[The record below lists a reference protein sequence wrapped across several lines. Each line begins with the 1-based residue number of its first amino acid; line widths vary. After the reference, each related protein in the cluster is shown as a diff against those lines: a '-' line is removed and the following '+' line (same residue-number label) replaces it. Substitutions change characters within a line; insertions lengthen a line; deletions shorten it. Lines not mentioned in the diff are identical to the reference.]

1 MAISDDIF
9 HQGRT
14 PTTDEIMKLEECR
27 SGTPPSPTEL
37 QNQPSDQPTTADDS
51 DRGKSQNKD
60 GGGNERSELGNWREM
75 YQIPYG
81 TSCMDDRLGINVVS
95 KFQNGEREPTEA
107 ELEIIESCDIE
118 RPDLLPDDDSRRG
131 SPDKPDRDGGQDD
144 SRGVSSD
151 REQDSI
157 EGVRERIESL
167 KAVSGT
173 WIRTGDPQNDQLVL
187 GYLPNEDE
195 WRCGVAEV
203 GADKLRGIK
212 AGTHTNTDEENQKLT
227 PCFRVPPE
235 ELTHP
240 LTQFDCIPLDILL
253 EFVDYYRPSW
263 KQLECHLEGLER
275 YALPEKQIRYIGA
288 SDPFAIRNNKGPLYP
303 DLWDRVLVDPYYTD
317 LKPNFS
323 ASVSNMG
330 MPPSYNEEYET
341 IPCHYSYKDSNGSLN
356 LDEYWLGEAIRGAAI
371 GYIIEKQKG
380 RRIYADLDM
389 CLDSYVVQGNLD
401 KYKWSISSVQD
412 FRDRTL
418 NVLLPGYA
426 MKAKAAEAVKAEM
439 MQING
444 LSGEVEVVFT
454 EHEALYNL
462 PRSEQIELAQWYL
475 DTIIK
480 EVRKHF
486 NGMVWVASYANYDD
500 GHPDFP
506 GAGMNPTFGPHWE
519 ELSFAAADHVSFTM
533 DSTCDFAHTKRYFN
547 IQFDAAMRIVQ
558 RDGVTWHSYS
568 GIPEDV
574 YGSTF
579 ARGCKDDDYDEIPMH
594 KWLLDKVDS
603 LSIQPYFLNFIPQ
616 VPRSWTKDEEGFYPT
631 AENAAQG
638 KWQDFNLD
646 LLETS
651 EGVNELYME
660 YALRNIVE

>member
-1 MAISDDIF
+1 MKIYLQLAILSIF
-9 HQGRT
+9 ILAIAT
-14 PTTDEIMKLEECR
+14 NC
-27 SGTPPSPTEL
+27 STEL
-37 QNQPSDQPTTADDS
+37 NPGDTAQVTPIVGGSNDNMTRDM
-51 DRGKSQNKD
+51 D
-60 GGGNERSELGNWREM
+60 GDFMELENWRELH
-75 YQIPYG
+75 QIPYS
-81 TSCMDDRLGINVVS
+81 TSCMYDRLGTNIVRE
-95 KFQNGEREPTEA
+95 FQTGKRGLTPK
-107 ELEIIESCDIE
+107 EIDTVKSCDLE
-118 RPDLLPDDDSRRG
+118 RPDLLPDDDTRRDSSG
-131 SPDKPDRDGGQDD
+131 RDTDRGEGDYSGKDGDGDFMELENED
-144 SRGVSSD
+144 EDIRA
-151 REQDSI
+151 
-157 EGVRERIESL
+157 RIEDL
-167 KAVSGT
+167 KALGT
-173 WIRTGDPQNDQLVL
+173 WIRTGNPKNDQFVL
-187 GYLPNEDE
+187 GYIPTADE
-195 WRCGVAEV
+195 WRCGVAAV
-203 GADKLRGIK
+203 GVDILRAIK
-212 AGTHTNTDEENQKLT
+212 AGNHTITDHENQILE
-227 PCFRVPPE
+227 PCFRASPDSFI
-235 ELTHP
+235 HP
-240 LTQFDCIPLDILL
+240 LTQFECIPLDILL

-275 YALPEKQIRYIGA
+275 YPLPEKQIRYIGA

-303 DLWDRVLVDPYYTD
+303 DFWDRVVTDPYYVD

-323 ASVSNMG
+323 ASTSQMG

-341 IPCHYSYKDSNGSLN
+341 IPCHYSYKDSNGDLN
-356 LDEYWLGEAIRGAAI
+356 LDEYWLSEAIRGAVI

-401 KYKWSISSVQD
+401 NYKWSINSVQD

-454 EHEALYNL
+454 WNEALYNL
-462 PRSEQIELAQWYL
+462 PLSEQVELAQWYL

-500 GHPDFP
+500 GDPDFP
-506 GAGMNPTFGPHWE
+506 GSGMNPTFGPHWE
-519 ELSFAAADHVSFTM
+519 DLSFAAADHVSFTM
-533 DSTCDFAHTKRYFN
+533 DSTCDFAHTKRYFD
-547 IQFDAAMRIVQ
+547 IQFDAAMKIVQ

-568 GIPEDV
+568 GIPEDCYV
-574 YGSTF
+574 PTF
-579 ARGCKDDDYDEIPMH
+579 AKGCKVDYDEIPMH
-594 KWLLDKVDS
+594 KLLFSKVDS
-603 LSIQPYFLNFIPQ
+603 LPIQPYFLNFIPQ

-646 LLETS
+646 LLEMS
-651 EGVNELYME
+651 KELQELYME
-660 YALRNIVE
+660 WALKHIVE